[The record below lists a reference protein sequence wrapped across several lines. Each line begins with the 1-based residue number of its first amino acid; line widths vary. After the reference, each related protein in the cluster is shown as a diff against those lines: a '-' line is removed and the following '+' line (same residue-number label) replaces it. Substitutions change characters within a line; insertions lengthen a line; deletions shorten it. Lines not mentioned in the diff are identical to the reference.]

1 MKPRARTAA
10 KRGPLD
16 RCVVVTLTA
25 QDWDW
30 LDRMAGVAGSTRRAL
45 VSSLLRELVR
55 ELVRDDMAEERRPV
69 TESRPRA

>member
-1 MKPRARTAA
+1 MTARA

-16 RCVVVTLTA
+16 RCVVVTLTV

-55 ELVRDDMAEERRPV
+55 DDMAEERRPV
-69 TESRPRA
+69 RAQHGATA